1 MQVQGLAMNL
11 DKMFAWGLIVV
22 VAVGIFG
29 GFLRKESQ
37 WLGELT
43 FDVPSEWERTGQPSA
58 AGGALEYYLDSDDGA
73 DIHLRSSR
81 LPGRITVAEEGLWEI
96 QEGIENE
103 LQRDPAILGY
113 RLDEVEV
120 AERGGLPV
128 FRVVSTLQTGDGMF
142 DQLQYIVDGTAGH
155 LFTFSAPSRPEYD
168 LETVAEEIMG
178 TVGKNP
184 YARYMGLLPILLIAA
199 FVGFYRLLP
208 GGRGSF

>member
-1 MQVQGLAMNL
+1 MNL

-58 AGGALEYYLDSDDGA
+58 EGGSLEYYLDSADGA

-96 QEGIENE
+96 REGIENE

-113 RLDEVEV
+113 RLDQVEV
-120 AERGGLPV
+120 
-128 FRVVSTLQTGDGMF
+128 
-142 DQLQYIVDGTAGH
+142 
-155 LFTFSAPSRPEYD
+155 
-168 LETVAEEIMG
+168 
-178 TVGKNP
+178 GKV
-184 YARYMGLLPILLIAA
+184 R
-199 FVGFYRLLP
+199 R
-208 GGRGSF
+208 